1 MELHMGKAISEDLR
15 SRALKMYRGGGTGA
29 ETAKHYG
36 VCERSIYRWDKQE
49 RETGNLASGRSRS
62 GRKGKI
68 VIDKRFEEFARA
80 TAHQTLQ
87 AMADHWNQLAQ
98 EHVSQMA
105 MCRAVKKLGWSR
117 KKRHTATRSATKGSV
132 RGS

>member
-1 MELHMGKAISEDLR
+1 MGKAIGEDLR
-15 SRALKMYRGGGTGA
+15 LRVLKMYRSGKTAA
-29 ETAKHYG
+29 EAAEHYG
-36 VCERSIYRWDKQE
+36 VCERSVYRWDKQE
-49 RETGNLASGRSRS
+49 KETGVLASGRVRS

-68 VIDKRFEEFARA
+68 VIDKRFEEFAYA

-87 AMADHWNQLAQ
+87 QMADRWNAMAE

-117 KKRHTATRSATKGSV
+117 KKRPTATRKRVQKNKRDS
-132 RGS
+132 

>member
-1 MELHMGKAISEDLR
+1 MGKAISEDLR
-15 SRALKMYRGGGTGA
+15 SRALKMYRGGKTAA
-29 ETAKHYG
+29 ETAAHY
-36 VCERSIYRWDKQE
+36 VLCERSVYRWDKQE
-49 RETGNLASGRSRS
+49 KETGSLASGRVRS

-68 VIDKRFEEFARA
+68 VIDERFEEFARA

-87 AMADHWNQLAQ
+87 QMADRWNALAE
-98 EHVSQMA
+98 EHISQMA

-117 KKRHTATRSATKGSV
+117 KKRRIVTKKHARKSK